1 MALIKKSNVN
11 LGFVGSFFFFGFQNK
26 FWVVHTFGLWVS
38 RAFHFWFGL
47 LCFNRF
53 GLWEDG
59 DSAKYAREGDLLT
72 EISEN
77 AIIFFT

>member
-1 MALIKKSNVN
+1 M
-11 LGFVGSFFFFGFQNK
+11 
-26 FWVVHTFGLWVS
+26 S